1 MTQSDTVISPRA
13 RSGALQRWA
22 AFSVRHRWR
31 VLGGWVAAL
40 VILAGVVAGAGG
52 AFVDSFSIP
61 GVESQQAIDLLEE
74 RFPSQAG
81 DSAQIVVRADAGV
94 NDPVVRPQ
102 IEALLAEAATRPK
115 YSPLSPRTTTP
126 ARSRRTAP
134 TPMSPCSTRRL
145 PPNSTSTASRR

>member
-1 MTQSDTVISPRA
+1 
-13 RSGALQRWA
+13 LQRWA

-31 VLGGWVAAL
+31 VLGGWIAAL

-52 AFVDSFSIP
+52 VFVDSFSIP

-94 NDPVVRPQ
+94 NDPAVRPQ
-102 IEALLAEAATRPK
+102 IEALLAGRGQPGQIVRNALVFFFVQR
-115 YSPLSPRTTTP
+115 SIPLRLKLLI
-126 ARSRRTAP
+126 RRNILKTWIGDW
-134 TPMSPCSTRRL
+134 
-145 PPNSTSTASRR
+145 